1 MRIVDADAFFENLT
15 GYAPPEMTWDA
26 GDIEHK
32 LDEMSTL
39 TIDDLRGTAKWDSS
53 GRYRFGG
60 KNGDI
65 AVVCTNCFAALTEK
79 EYKQSVWNYCPVC
92 GAKMGGG
99 K

>member
-1 MRIVDADAFFENLT
+1 MELVDKGALRQLLFHEGIDDERVYLT
-15 GYAPPEMTWDA
+15 IGNAP
-26 GDIEHK
+26 
-32 LDEMSTL
+32 TL

-60 KNGDI
+60 KNGDL

-92 GAKMGGG
+92 GAKMETGYDSRL
-99 K
+99 